1 MLTEKIIK
9 GLKPKEQRYMKADKD
24 GLYIEVIP
32 SGHKYWWYLQNTNGK
47 RKRISL
53 GKWPDV
59 SLKEAQEF
67 LAIKKRESNIA
78 SFAPVNKVL
87 MSEIAEEWFKVK
99 ISTFSE
105 SYQKRVRR
113 WLNNY
118 VLPKFKNRPI
128 NAITSAEILEVCRA
142 IEDTGMNELAHR
154 VLNIYSQIFKYA
166 IPFYI
171 NNNPALALT
180 GKLMAIQ
187 TKHFARL
194 TDPRDVGRL
203 MSDIKRYPRPR
214 VKNALLM
221 SAYTFCRP
229 GEIRRA
235 EWTEIDLDRAV
246 WKIPDKKMKMRRTH
260 IVPLSQQAV
269 EILKDQKERIE
280 AAGLTGSYVFPSE
293 RGAERCM
300 SENTVRL
307 AIRTLG
313 YGADIMTAHG
323 FRGMASTLLNESG
336 KWSADAIE
344 LQLAHVDS
352 NAVRSADNEA
362 TLLPERT
369 DMMQWYADEL
379 DRLMLLQEQK

>member
-1 MLTEKIIK
+1 MLTEKIIRS
-9 GLKPKEQRYMKADKD
+9 LKPKEQRYMKADKD

-32 SGHKYWWYLQNTNGK
+32 SGHKYWWYLLNTNGK

-67 LAIKKRESNIA
+67 LAIKKRESSIA
-78 SFAPVNKVL
+78 SFSPVHKVL
-87 MSEIAEEWFKVK
+87 MSEIVEEWFKVK

-105 SYQKRVRR
+105 GYQKRVRR

-128 NAITSAEILEVCRA
+128 NAITSAEILEVCRT
-142 IEDTGMNELAHR
+142 IENTGMNELAHR

-171 NNNPALALT
+171 NNNPAAALT

-187 TKHFARL
+187 TKHFSKL

-203 MSDIKRYPRPR
+203 MCDIKRYPRPR

-235 EWTEIDLDRAV
+235 EWSEIDLDRAV
-246 WKIPDKKMKMRRTH
+246 WKIPEKKMKMRRTH

-269 EILKDQKERIE
+269 KILKDQKERIE
-280 AAGLTGSYVFPSE
+280 AAGLAGSYVFPSE
-293 RGAERCM
+293 RGAQRCM

-313 YGADIMTAHG
+313 YGADVMTAHG

-344 LQLAHVDS
+344 LQLAHIDS
-352 NAVRSADNEA
+352 NAVRSAYNEA
-362 TLLPERT
+362 TMLSERT